1 MHQATESILNAQK
14 LERHTTLYPTEYSV
28 ELRQRVERLEL
39 ARADAWAQHDREAVE
54 KIDQE
59 IKQVI
64 VAWTDSFIGDFE
76 WRYRKMA

>member
-1 MHQATESILNAQK
+1 MNTQNIPRQP
-14 LERHTTLYPTEYSV
+14 TLYPTEYSI
-28 ELRQRVERLEL
+28 ELRQRVEQLERE
-39 ARADAWAQHDREAVE
+39 RAEAWAIHDREAVE
-54 KIDQE
+54 QIDQQ

>member
-1 MHQATESILNAQK
+1 LNTKQSP
-14 LERHTTLYPTEYSV
+14 RQPTLYPTEYSI
-28 ELRQRVERLEL
+28 ELRKRVERLE
-39 ARADAWAQHDREAVE
+39 AERADAWALHDRDAVDR
-54 KIDQE
+54 IDQQ

>member
-1 MHQATESILNAQK
+1 MNAQK
-14 LERHTTLYPTEYSV
+14 IPRQPTLYPTEYSI
-28 ELRQRVERLEL
+28 ELRQRVERLE
-39 ARADAWAQHDREAVE
+39 AERADAWSRNDRDAVDQ
-54 KIDQE
+54 IDKQ